1 MPLPR
6 TPAAPADERELRE
19 HARRVAQEMA
29 ETEARME
36 SLREERADIIRELR
50 AAGATWLNVADILG
64 VTKQR
69 AHKLGRD
76 HDIA

>member
-6 TPAAPADERELRE
+6 TPATHTDESDVRE
-19 HARRVAQEMA
+19 HARRVSQEMA
-29 ETEARME
+29 EAEARMDA
-36 SLREERADIIRELR
+36 LRDERAAIIRELR
-50 AAGATWLNVADILG
+50 SAGATWLNVADVLG

-76 HDIA
+76 HNIP